1 MNPYDKDKALA
12 FGVDEMQRQ
21 PTNTKKQ
28 GT

>member
-21 PTNTKKQ
+21 PTNT
-28 GT
+28 